1 MTQRQHPRVVGT
13 SPRNRRATNLWSG
26 KHGVIKK
33 LGIDQN
39 DPDTTLDVNGAITFR
54 KTAEPSDPD
63 PGATVLWM
71 DDGSYFDEGD
81 VFARVNVLGRVKTF
95 EIVDFDGTDYFV
107 AGVFSEDAGEYEI
120 ECVHSNGQE
129 YWLEGEV

>member
-26 KHGVIKK
+26 KHGVIKQ
-33 LGIDQN
+33 LGVNQN

-54 KTAEPSDPD
+54 KTAEPSNPD

-71 DDGSYFDEGD
+71 DDGSYEEEGD
-81 VFARVNVLGRVKTF
+81 VFARVNVLGTIKTF
-95 EIVDFDGTDYFV
+95 EIVDFVGTRYSVTGIFEEDGI
-107 AGVFSEDAGEYEI
+107 EYDI
-120 ECVHSNGQE
+120 ECVHSNGFL
-129 YWLEGEV
+129 YTLEATG